1 MSSRLQ
7 TARTIAGTVLLLFQI
22 AAGQQS
28 LLKNSSPEAEGQSSV
43 TPDVAGGAS
52 SPDHDEMGNRR
63 PLYRLRQSDTVDIN
77 FSFAPEFNQTITV
90 RPDGFVS
97 LRELPDAY
105 VAGLTVSELQ
115 RILVTWY
122 ASRLHQPE
130 ITVPLKD
137 LERPYFI
144 VSGQVAHPGRYELRG
159 PLMATEGVAIAGGLT
174 DQSKHSQVV
183 LFRRYSDEE
192 VQARLLDMKH
202 MFNSRNL
209 QEDLQLK
216 PGDVLFIPQ
225 NRISKIRKFLP
236 MVTLSTYLNPIQF

>member
-1 MSSRLQ
+1 
-7 TARTIAGTVLLLFQI
+7 
-22 AAGQQS
+22 
-28 LLKNSSPEAEGQSSV
+28 
-43 TPDVAGGAS
+43 
-52 SPDHDEMGNRR
+52 
-63 PLYRLRQSDTVDIN
+63 
-77 FSFAPEFNQTITV
+77 
-90 RPDGFVS
+90 
-97 LRELPDAY
+97 
-105 VAGLTVSELQ
+105 
-115 RILVTWY
+115 
-122 ASRLHQPE
+122 
-130 ITVPLKD
+130 
-137 LERPYFI
+137 
-144 VSGQVAHPGRYELRG
+144 
-159 PLMATEGVAIAGGLT
+159 MATEGVAIAGGLT